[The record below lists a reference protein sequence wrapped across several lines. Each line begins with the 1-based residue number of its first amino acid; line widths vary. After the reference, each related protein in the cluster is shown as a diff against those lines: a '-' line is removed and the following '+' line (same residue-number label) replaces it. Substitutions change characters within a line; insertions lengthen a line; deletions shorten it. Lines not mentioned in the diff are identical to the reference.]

1 MRGFMHGMT
10 WGISRTGCCE
20 QATSDAEITNSI
32 VNLMIEP
39 GDDFSIAF
47 VRSVGGINLGPHGDS
62 GGLFCLGLH
71 DEPWRAL
78 VGSAGGIAR
87 VTPFVDGEPGC
98 ASGYHDKQGL
108 PVEPDERE
116 QEAHGGVTTVDDVV
130 AVVVLV
136 LIGAFHVGP
145 ASLYV

>member
-87 VTPFVDGEPGC
+87 FTPLVD
-98 ASGYHDKQGL
+98 S
-108 PVEPDERE
+108 EPDRAGCYDNE
-116 QEAHGGVTTVDDVV
+116 QGFPRQPQELDHGGVTTVEEVL
-130 AVVVLV
+130 AVVVVVDTGASHVRPLV
-136 LIGAFHVGP
+136 T
-145 ASLYV
+145 